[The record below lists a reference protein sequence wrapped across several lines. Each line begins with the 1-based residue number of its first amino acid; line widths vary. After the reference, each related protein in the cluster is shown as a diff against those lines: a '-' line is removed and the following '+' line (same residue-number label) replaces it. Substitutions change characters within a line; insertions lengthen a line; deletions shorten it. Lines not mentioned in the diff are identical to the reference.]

1 MSLIYLRK
9 AFRTLFRT
17 PFVSVVAIV
26 SLALGIGANAAI
38 FSIFEAFLLRPLP
51 VTEPQRLVNLAA
63 PGPKPGSTSC
73 NNAGG
78 CDEVFSYPMF
88 RDLERMQTPLAG
100 IAAHRTFGANLA
112 YRGETLA
119 GEGMFVSGSYFGL
132 LGLTQTVG
140 RLLGADDDR
149 AGSSP
154 VAVLSHDYWR
164 SRFDADPAAVNE
176 TLIVNGQALTV
187 VGVTPP
193 GFTGTTLGNR
203 PQVFVPIR
211 MRELL
216 QPGQTGAPDVFENRR
231 RYWIYAFARLAPEI
245 SIEQAQTAINIPYR
259 AILNDVEAPLQEG
272 MSDQTM
278 ARFRARELLLAE
290 GSRGQS
296 SVHDEATAPIIL
308 LLGVTA
314 FVLVIACSNIANLLL
329 ARAASREGEMAV
341 RLSLGAGR
349 GQLIKQLLTES
360 CLLAVL
366 GGLAG
371 LVVARWTLAGI
382 ISMLPAEAAGTIPL
396 GLNGIALL
404 FTGGLALVT
413 GLLFG
418 LFPALHSTRPDL
430 VAVLKRQ
437 SGQPSG
443 SRSAARFRT
452 SLATVQIGLSMVL
465 LVSAGLFTKS
475 LFNVSRVDLGLDV
488 DHLITF
494 GISPVRNGYT
504 PEQRAALFER
514 LEGELSTL
522 PGVTGV
528 TASLVPLLAGSNW
541 GSSVSVEGFDA
552 GPDTDTGS
560 RYNEIGPGYF
570 GTIGMPLL
578 RGREFTPADRL
589 DAPKVAIVNEQFA
602 RKFGLDTEAVG
613 KWMSSGRSDDLDIRI
628 VGLAPNAKYSEV
640 KGEVPPLFFRP
651 YRQDDDVGAMTF
663 YVRTSV
669 EPDQLL
675 SAIPRVVA
683 GLDPNLPVEELRT
696 MAAQVQENVFL
707 DRVVTILSAAFA
719 VLATLLAAIGLY
731 GVLAYT
737 VAQRTKEIGLRMAL
751 GADAGRVRTLV
762 MRQVGGMTVVGGV
775 TGVALALGLGRVARS
790 LLFELQE
797 HDPTVL
803 VGSVVAL
810 AFVALVA
817 GAIPARRASRI
828 DPMQALRCE

>member
-1 MSLIYLRK
+1 MSLVYLRK

-17 PFVSVVAIV
+17 PFVSVVAII

-38 FSIFEAFLLRPLP
+38 FSIFEQFLLRPLP

-63 PGPKPGSTSC
+63 PGPKPGGTSC

-88 RDLERMQTPLAG
+88 RDLERLQTPFTG
-100 IAAHRTFGANLA
+100 VAAHRTFGANLA
-112 YRGETLA
+112 YRGETMA
-119 GEGMFVSGSYFGL
+119 GEGMFVSGSYFGV
-132 LGLTQTVG
+132 LGLTPAVG
-140 RLLGADDDR
+140 RFLGADDDR

-187 VGVTPP
+187 VGVAPP

-203 PQVFVPIR
+203 PQLFVPIT

-216 QPGQTGAPDVFENRR
+216 QPGSEVFENRR
-231 RYWIYAFARLAPEI
+231 SYWIYAFARLASGV

-278 ARFRARELLLAE
+278 ARFRARELLVAE
-290 GSRGQS
+290 GARGQS
-296 SVHDEATAPIIL
+296 SVHEEATGPIIL

-349 GQLIKQLLTES
+349 GQLMRQLLTES

-396 GLNGIALL
+396 GLNGAALL
-404 FTGGLALVT
+404 FTGILALVT

-437 SGQPSG
+437 SGQSSG

-504 PEQRAALFER
+504 PERRAALFER
-514 LEGELSTL
+514 LEGELSAL

-541 GSSVSVEGFDA
+541 GESVAVEGFDA

-570 GTIGMPLL
+570 GTMGMPLL

-602 RKFGLDTEAVG
+602 RKFGLEAEAVG
-613 KWMSSGRSDDLDIRI
+613 KWMGSGRADGLDIRI

-640 KGEVPPLFFRP
+640 KGEIPPLFFRP
-651 YRQDDDVGAMTF
+651 YRQDDDVGAMTY
-663 YVRTSV
+663 YVRSAV

-675 SAIPRVVA
+675 SAIPRVV
-683 GLDPNLPVEELRT
+683 GQLDPNLPVEELRT
-696 MAAQVQENVFL
+696 MAAQVRENVFL
-707 DRVVTILSAAFA
+707 DRVITILSGAFA

-803 VGSVVAL
+803 VGSVAAL

-828 DPMQALRCE
+828 DPMRALRCE

>member
-1 MSLIYLRK
+1 MSLVYLRK

-17 PFVSVVAIV
+17 PFVSVIAII

-38 FSIFEAFLLRPLP
+38 FSIFEQFLLRPLP
-51 VTEPQRLVNLAA
+51 VTEPQRLVNMAA
-63 PGPKPGSTSC
+63 PGPKPGGTSC

-88 RDLERMQTPLAG
+88 RDLERLQTSFAG

-112 YRGETLA
+112 YRGETFA
-119 GEGMFVSGSYFGL
+119 GEGMFVSGSYFGV
-132 LGLTQTVG
+132 LGVVPAVG

-203 PQVFVPIR
+203 PQVFVPIT

-216 QPGQTGAPDVFENRR
+216 QPGTEVFENRR
-231 RYWIYAFARLAPEI
+231 SYWIYAFARLASGV
-245 SIEQAQTAINIPYR
+245 SIEQAQTGINIPYR

-278 ARFRARELLLAE
+278 ARFRTRELLLAE

-296 SVHDEATAPIIL
+296 SVHEEATAPIIL

-349 GQLIKQLLTES
+349 GQLVRQLLTES
-360 CLLAVL
+360 SLLAVL

-396 GLNGIALL
+396 GLNSTALL
-404 FTGGLALVT
+404 FTGVLALAT

-504 PEQRAALFER
+504 PERRAELFER

-570 GTIGMPLL
+570 GTMGMPLL

-602 RKFGLDTEAVG
+602 RKFGLATEAVG
-613 KWMSSGRSDDLDIRI
+613 KWMAASTGDAVELDTRI
-628 VGLAPNAKYSEV
+628 VGLAPDAKYSEV
-640 KGEVPPLFFRP
+640 KGEIPPLFFRP

-663 YVRTSV
+663 YVRSSV

-675 SAIPRVVA
+675 SAIPRVVRQ
-683 GLDPNLPVEELRT
+683 LDPNLPVEELRT

-762 MRQVGGMTVVGGV
+762 MRQVGGMTVIGGV

>member
-1 MSLIYLRK
+1 MGIIYLRQ

-51 VTEPQRLVNLAA
+51 VSEPVQLVNLAA
-63 PGPKPGSTSC
+63 PGPKPGGTSC

-88 RDLERMQTPLAG
+88 RDLERLQTPFAG

-119 GEGMFVSGSYFGL
+119 GEGIFISGSYFGV
-132 LGLTQTVG
+132 LGLIPAVG

-149 AGSSP
+149 AGGPP

-176 TLIVNGQALTV
+176 TLNVNGQALTV
-187 VGVTPP
+187 IGVAPA

-203 PQVFVPIR
+203 PQVFVPIT

-216 QPGQTGAPDVFENRR
+216 QPGQSGAPSVFENRR
-231 RYWIYAFARLAPEI
+231 RYWVYAFARLETDVTL
-245 SIEQAQTAINIPYR
+245 EQARTAINVPYR

-278 ARFRARELLLAE
+278 ERFRAREVLVAE
-290 GSRGQS
+290 GARGQS
-296 SVHDEATAPIIL
+296 SVHEEATAPIIL

-314 FVLVIACSNIANLLL
+314 LVLVIACSNIANLLL

-349 GQLIKQLLTES
+349 GQLMRQLLTES

-371 LVVARWTLAGI
+371 IVVAGWTLAGI

-396 GLNGIALL
+396 GLNGTALL
-404 FTGGLALVT
+404 FTGSLALVT

-475 LFNVSRVDLGLDV
+475 LFNVSRVDLGLEV

-504 PEQRAALFER
+504 PERRAALFER
-514 LEGELSTL
+514 LEGELTTL

-570 GTIGMPLL
+570 GTMGMPLL
-578 RGREFTPADRL
+578 AGREFTLADEL

-602 RKFGLDTEAVG
+602 KKFDLGRDAVG
-613 KWMSSGRSDDLDIRI
+613 KWMATGSTADLDTRI
-628 VGLAPNAKYSEV
+628 VGLAPDAKYSEV
-640 KGEVPPLFFRP
+640 KGEIPALFFRP

-663 YVRTSV
+663 YVRSSV

-675 SAIPRVVA
+675 SAIPRVV
-683 GLDPNLPVEELRT
+683 GQLDPNLPVEELRT

-707 DRVVTILSAAFA
+707 DRVITILSAAFA
-719 VLATLLAAIGLY
+719 VLATLLAAVGLY

-737 VAQRTKEIGLRMAL
+737 VSQRTKEIGLRMAL
-751 GADAGRVRTLV
+751 GADAGRVRALV
-762 MRQVGGMTVVGGV
+762 MRQVGGMTVIGGV
-775 TGVALALGLGRVARS
+775 AGVALAVGLGRVARS

-797 HDPTVL
+797 HDPAVL
-803 VGSVVAL
+803 VGSVAAL
-810 AFVALVA
+810 ALVSLVA
-817 GAIPARRASRI
+817 GAVPALRASRI
-828 DPMQALRCE
+828 DPMRALRYE